1 MLQLGKNRGL
11 LCFGWLHCLPERVG
25 SHLRIPWGV
34 LVKLPK
40 LHAFV
45 PRQWLHVGRLGSY
58 VCRGAVPAA
67 ASFPAVIPSAT
78 TNLSGVRATAAP
90 RPTTRD
96 TGDQSDHANVLP
108 AWFDVR

>member
-1 MLQLGKNRGL
+1 MLQLCKAWGL
-11 LCFGWLHCLPERVG
+11 LYFGWLQCHRERVG

-45 PRQWLHVGRLGSY
+45 PRQWLHAGRLGSY
-58 VCRGAVPAA
+58 VCRVAVPAA
-67 ASFPAVIPSAT
+67 ASFPAA
-78 TNLSGVRATAAP
+78 NLSAPTRLSILRATATPQPSAL
-90 RPTTRD
+90 D

-108 AWFDVR
+108 VWFDVR